1 MKESKDVLLVSK
13 KYQLKNHYDLWNLK
27 EKNQRFLI
35 QKFMVCVQMCSLHC
49 SFPII
54 VVIINIIII
63 IIMIIIVIDLM

>member
-1 MKESKDVLLVSK
+1 MSLVSK
-13 KYQLKNHYDLWNLK
+13 KYQLKNYYDLWNLK
-27 EKNQRFLI
+27 EKNRRFLSI